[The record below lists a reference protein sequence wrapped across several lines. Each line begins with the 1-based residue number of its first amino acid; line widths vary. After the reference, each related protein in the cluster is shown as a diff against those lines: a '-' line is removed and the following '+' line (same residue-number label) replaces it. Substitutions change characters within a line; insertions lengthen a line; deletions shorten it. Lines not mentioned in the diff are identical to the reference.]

1 MEHHKAALSTPPP
14 RWRPDQHRNRK
25 APLCDETYRTF
36 SELSE
41 QFFGCTICTVNDS
54 DFMHRSYSISRY
66 EAESDAAG
74 PEDFDGLDEDDPDDH
89 GLFSHFFDK
98 GLRGMEKK
106 KPGMRASVEEELKSL
121 MWSTGDLFTE
131 KGWEIEHVRSHDRF
145 SINGREVRIFV
156 LPPGTPLS
164 DFSHHTRMIGLGT
177 AQKAAHI
184 MVHDG
189 PLRQPLLDY
198 LFQTG
203 KNEHYD
209 ARGTENPVAV
219 TGLARNLEFSVPDA
233 ALGDRIDAMKHATA
247 QADERRMWSSKS
259 EKERVSNGGG
269 VNLFSD
275 ICTTLDRKPT
285 PIDNSISVLSGGS
298 GHYSIGQ
305 GRVHSRE
312 LSPNTHPRE
321 LSRGRGM
328 TPMNP
333 AGVPHSVTG
342 RMPRSREASINQRN
356 TITRDTSIE
365 GRGRMRSREPNRMPD
380 PFSLGNRRE
389 PSIGR
394 SGGHSVSIPMPG
406 QSVSIPMPGQSLSIP
421 MPGPS
426 VSIPMPG
433 PTRVY

>member
-1 MEHHKAALSTPPP
+1 MENEQDALSTPLP
-14 RWRPDQHRNRK
+14 RWRPDQHRNRTT
-25 APLCDETYRTF
+25 PLCDETYRTF
-36 SELSE
+36 SQLSE
-41 QFFGCTICTVNDS
+41 QFFGCTICAVNDG

-66 EAESDAAG
+66 EAESDAPG

-89 GLFSHFFDK
+89 GMFSHFFDN

-106 KPGMRASVEEELKSL
+106 KKSGMRASVEEELKSL

-203 KNEHYD
+203 TNEHYD

-247 QADERRMWSSKS
+247 QADERRLWSSKS
-259 EKERVSNGGG
+259 QKERVSNGGG

-275 ICTTLDRKPT
+275 ICTALDRKPT
-285 PIDNSISVLSGGS
+285 PIDNSLSVLSGGS
-298 GHYSIGQ
+298 

-312 LSPNTHPRE
+312 LSPNAHARE

-328 TPMNP
+328 TPP
-333 AGVPHSVTG
+333 GVPHSVTG
-342 RMPRSREASINQRN
+342 RMPRSREASLNQRN
-356 TITRDTSIE
+356 IMTRDTSIE

-394 SGGHSVSIPMPG
+394 SGSLSRF
-406 QSVSIPMPGQSLSIP
+406 PMPGQSLSLP

-426 VSIPMPG
+426 LSLPMLG